1 MVISSPGVPSP
12 FVAVTLL
19 LAPVA
24 LLAWGRMIK
33 AHDRLTPS
41 RAAAKVL
48 LGIAQA
54 WIATVAIS
62 VVFYVYWFRE
72 LVGVIKD
79 LFP

>member
-1 MVISSPGVPSP
+1 M
-12 FVAVTLL
+12 LL
-19 LAPVA
+19 GPVA

-33 AHDRLTPS
+33 VHDHLTPS

-48 LGIAQA
+48 LGIALA
-54 WIATVAIS
+54 WIATVATN

-72 LVGVIKD
+72 LGGVIKG